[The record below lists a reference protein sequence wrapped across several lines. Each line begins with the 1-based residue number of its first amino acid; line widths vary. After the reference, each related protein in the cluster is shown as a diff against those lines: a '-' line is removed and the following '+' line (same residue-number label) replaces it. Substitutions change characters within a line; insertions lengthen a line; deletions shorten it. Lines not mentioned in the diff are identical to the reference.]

1 MLVISRGQRVGG
13 KKNSR
18 LIEIT
23 MKPFVITCWLNWI
36 ESCYPIAITRYRL
49 EGERWIVST
58 SKNMCYEHNR
68 FILSIFRVIHLF
80 DSVKRVKFLL
90 ASLLTNQIINNHGRE
105 SFQKVLFF
113 FYIYILF
120 KRLRRNLLN
129 VIKFQINNL
138 TRIVKIKR
146 TYCNYRCFD

>member
-1 MLVISRGQRVGG
+1 MLVISRGQRVWG

-105 SFQKVLFF
+105 SF
-113 FYIYILF
+113 
-120 KRLRRNLLN
+120 
-129 VIKFQINNL
+129 
-138 TRIVKIKR
+138 
-146 TYCNYRCFD
+146 